1 MLIGH
6 LGLTFTNDFYPE
18 DLPKNW
24 QFDYYCNE
32 FNALFLDNL
41 ANIDMDELL
50 DDIEDGFCLVLK
62 LSTESIKFSHPNIV
76 FFSSCSNTQDALS
89 LLKKTDNI
97 CIQSDEKLDINLQFV
112 KVENQFLYF
121 NKQAVFITTVN
132 NNDKQ
137 LAQQF
142 KKLPED
148 ICVIFQKT
156 NSIYL
161 EKAKTISELLN
172 L

>member
-18 DLPKNW
+18 DLPTDW

-32 FNALFLDNL
+32 FNALFLDDFS
-41 ANIDMDELL
+41 NIDMNELL
-50 DDIEDGFCLVLK
+50 DEIEDDFCLVLK
-62 LSTESIKFSHPNIV
+62 LNTESIHFSHPNIV
-76 FFSSCSNTQDALS
+76 FFTSCSNTQDALK
-89 LLKKTDNI
+89 LIKQTNNI
-97 CIQSDEKLDINLQFV
+97 CIQSDKKLEIELQFV
-112 KVENQFLYF
+112 KIENQFLYF
-121 NKQAVFITTVN
+121 NKQAVFITTDN
-132 NNDKQ
+132 ADDKQ

-142 KKLPED
+142 KKHPED

-156 NSIYL
+156 SSIYL
-161 EKAKTISELLN
+161 EKAKTISELLG